1 MSKEW
6 KNARAEAEMRKF
18 DKENMAKA
26 AQKRREEEIHGK
38 WTVDVTTSGENAKEL
53 MEKIVGD
60 FLILMNV
67 DSPNI
72 SIEFHPV
79 IEPNKKD

>member
-1 MSKEW
+1 MDW
-6 KNARAEAEMRKF
+6 KKNRAEAAMREF

-26 AQKRREEEIHGK
+26 AKKRREQEIHGK

>member
-1 MSKEW
+1 MSEW
-6 KNARAEAEMRKF
+6 KKDRAEAAMREF

>member
-1 MSKEW
+1 
-6 KNARAEAEMRKF
+6 
-18 DKENMAKA
+18 
-26 AQKRREEEIHGK
+26 
-38 WTVDVTTSGENAKEL
+38 

-79 IEPNKKD
+79 IETNKNTDDN